1 MEADILLWIQNHLRM
16 EQLDPIMKGITF
28 LGDYGWFWIVL
39 GVVLIARKK
48 TRLSGFAV
56 ELSLLFSLLVNNI
69 ILKNLVA
76 RVRPYE
82 VIPSLDLI
90 VKEAV
95 DFSFPSGHSGA
106 SFAAATA
113 IFCTMPQKYGVA
125 ALILAALIAFSRLYV
140 GIHYPTDVMVGIL
153 DGILFGLLS
162 AHFIKR
168 WEKNRTKKDS

>member
-1 MEADILLWIQNHLRM
+1 MEADILLWIQNHLRI

-48 TRLSGFAV
+48 TRMSGFAV

-69 ILKNLVA
+69 LLKNLVA

-90 VKEAV
+90 VKAAV

-113 IFCTMPQKYGVA
+113 IFCTMPKKYGIP
-125 ALILAALIAFSRLYV
+125 ALVLAALIAFSRLYV
-140 GIHYPTDVMVGIL
+140 GIHYPTDVLVGVL
-153 DGILFGLLS
+153 DGIVFGILAVHLL
-162 AHFIKR
+162 K
-168 WEKNRTKKDS
+168 WLEKKNLKIS

>member
-1 MEADILLWIQNHLRM
+1 M
-16 EQLDPIMKGITF
+16 
-28 LGDYGWFWIVL
+28 
-39 GVVLIARKK
+39 
-48 TRLSGFAV
+48 
-56 ELSLLFSLLVNNI
+56 
-69 ILKNLVA
+69 
-76 RVRPYE
+76 RPYE

-113 IFCTMPQKYGVA
+113 IFCTMPKKYGVA

-140 GIHYPTDVMVGIL
+140 GIHYPTDVLVGIL